1 MNIELTDFCPGGWGI
16 SDKGNTVK
24 LCTILRKGITSGTV
38 SISLFGMKFTG
49 SQLLNETIGV
59 LVGEM
64 GEETVRR
71 YVKFP
76 DADEF
81 DQKLIDTVLIN
92 ATQYFTNQR
101 EDPWLTLPK

>member
-1 MNIELTDFCPGGWGI
+1 MSMVHVKLTDYCPGGWGI

-24 LCTILRKGITSGTV
+24 LCTILRRGITSGTV
-38 SISLFGMKFTG
+38 SISLSGMKFTG

-81 DQKLIDTVLIN
+81 DQKLIDTVLTN
-92 ATQYFTNQR
+92 ATEYFKKQAL
-101 EDPWLTLPK
+101 EAL

>member
-1 MNIELTDFCPGGWGI
+1 MNLKLTDFCPGGWGI
-16 SDKGNTVK
+16 SDNDNTVK
-24 LCTILRKGITSGTV
+24 LCTILRKGIVSGTI
-38 SISLFGMKFTG
+38 SISLSGMKFTG

-76 DADEF
+76 DANEF
-81 DQKLIDTVLIN
+81 DQKLIDTVLTN
-92 ATQYFTNQR
+92 ATEYFKKQ
-101 EDPWLTLPK
+101 TLEAL